1 MSIRLKG
8 SYVHP
13 LVPAGQDARRGVVL
27 MFRECYA
34 RMVECVQCFSLYS
47 ATHSGSVSV
56 IPCAFACSSSHAA
69 SDGRHAPLT
78 PERSSLTWP
87 RVPFRRSAT
96 VYASKP
102 SGKARRSRTH
112 TTYRPSHSRIVHQY
126 RFSFAGEENLTLTP
140 RVSKSGSFPRRD
152 AAGSVRKAGMPANGR
167 PPRRPAARPSP
178 TRP

>member
-1 MSIRLKG
+1 M
-8 SYVHP
+8 
-13 LVPAGQDARRGVVL
+13 PAGQNARRGVVL
-27 MFRECYA
+27 MLLGRYA
-34 RMVECVQCFSLYS
+34 RMVESVQCFSLYS

-78 PERSSLTWP
+78 PERSSLTCP

-112 TTYRPSHSRIVHQY
+112 TTYRPSHSSIVHQY
-126 RFSFAGEENLTLTP
+126 RFSCAGEENLTLTP
-140 RVSKSGSFPRRD
+140 RVSTSGSFPRRD
-152 AAGSVRKAGMPANGR
+152 AAGSVRKAGMRTGR
-167 PPRRPAARPSP
+167 PRPTNRIGRTSPIRLRRRSG
-178 TRP
+178 RR